1 VGGGNPILYAR
12 DDFSTEENLET
23 VAALY
28 LQHVATDRGCARRSI
43 QLHGTGSIRN
53 RIYTA

>member
-53 RIYTA
+53 RIYTP